1 MKSKKKEISTVT
13 TVERLMNQKE
23 LILTIGIIGKNNEDT
38 IERCLKSLTPLRKAV
53 KSEIIYT
60 DTGSTD
66 NTVSIASEYVDKIIN
81 FEWSGDFA
89 AARNTA
95 VDEARGVWFMWI
107 DTDEYFDE
115 SIEALINFFQ
125 SGEHKNYLSGII
137 KVKNI
142 FSIIS
147 DYNFEKS
154 SLHRLSVLENTDT
167 KFIFKIH
174 EGIPMKNPVKNIE
187 AQLVHTGYV
196 VDDKAKFKEK
206 QKRNVD
212 MLEEEIK
219 DLNGVQ
225 KLRAI
230 YHILKS
236 YSVIKDYENLEKLSD
251 EGIQEYR
258 TDNELKSS
266 IYANI
271 YYNSFL
277 IFKAEAFQQTGRE
290 KAAVEIINE
299 IKVVNPKLEFMNC
312 DKYGILYILAD
323 KLKNQDMKF
332 ENAIKFSECADLF
345 NSGYLDKEHVAVY
358 NLISNTPTNL
368 FNVFNFLSN
377 QYIEAN
383 DRMNSEK
390 YLKSIENMDILSM
403 DAFFAREYFKTVIS
417 FSEEFENLGIIRE
430 KYRLFLG
437 ENKVIDQIQI
447 VLENHLME
455 SDHKNDIINIIADL
469 DIEDSYV
476 KLNRMRKSE
485 NEDDIVSVRLFLE
498 ELLKDDNIPMEGVY
512 YDVIYYAY
520 VHYPS
525 IVPEILRL
533 YNCNIEN
540 NVKLANKNHPDFF
553 ETVKEYL
560 SSNLDQNAGISQT
573 YLNLRVV
580 ESLIDDSNAE
590 KVLEIVRTTVPSYIE
605 YVYSDEILNDENI
618 IVIPAIMQFGYYL
631 SKADD
636 LRLKNDTVS
645 CLKELKKAIKCYP
658 AMKKAI
664 EKILE
669 EVKKEIEKQ
678 DSEKSEFAELA
689 KQVKAS
695 IYELIKEDKY
705 SEALGIVEHLRKLV
719 PEDIEL
725 EEIWNA
731 LISKYGG

>member
-1 MKSKKKEISTVT
+1 MKSKKKEASTMT
-13 TVERLMNQKE
+13 TVERLMKQKE

-38 IERCLKSLTPLRKAV
+38 IERCLKSLIPLREVV

-66 NTVSIASEYVDKIIN
+66 ATVSIASKYADKIIH
-81 FEWSGDFA
+81 FEWCGDFS

-95 VDEARGVWFMWI
+95 VNVARGVWFMWI

-115 SIEALINFFQ
+115 SIDELVEFFQ
-125 SGEHKNYLSGII
+125 SGEHENYLSGII
-137 KVKNI
+137 KIKNI
-142 FSIIS
+142 FSLKS
-147 DYNFEKS
+147 DYNFGTS
-154 SLHRLSVLENTDT
+154 NVHRLSVLEGGDT

-174 EGIPMKNPVKNIE
+174 EGIPAKNPVKNIE
-187 AQLVHTGYV
+187 AQLLHTGYV
-196 VDDKAKFKEK
+196 MDDKVKTEAK
-206 QKRNVD
+206 QKRNLD
-212 MLEEEIK
+212 MLEDEIK
-219 DLNGVQ
+219 DLKGVQ

-236 YSVIKDYENLEKLSD
+236 YWVIKDYEKLEKLSD
-251 EGIQEYR
+251 EGIREYKNNN
-258 TDNELKSS
+258 DLKNS
-266 IYANI
+266 IYGNI

-277 IFKAEAFQQTGRE
+277 ILKAEAFRQTRRE

-299 IKVVNPKLEFMNC
+299 IKIETPKLEFMNC
-312 DKYGILYILAD
+312 DKYGMLYLLAD
-323 KLKNQDMKF
+323 RLKNHEMKL
-332 ENAIKFSECADLF
+332 ENAIKFSDCTNRL
-345 NSGYLDKEHVAVY
+345 NCGYLDNEHVAMY
-358 NLISNTPTNL
+358 NLISDTPTGL

-383 DRMNSEK
+383 DRANSK
-390 YLKSIENMDILSM
+390 KNLKSIEDMEIFSM
-403 DAFFAREYFKTVIS
+403 DGFFAREYFKTLIA
-417 FSEEFENLGIIRE
+417 FAERFKNLGIIRE
-430 KYRLFLG
+430 KYILFAG
-437 ENKVIDQIQI
+437 ESKITDQIQV
-447 VLENHLME
+447 VLENYLME
-455 SDHKNDIINIIADL
+455 SDHKNDIIDMLADL
-469 DIEDSYV
+469 DIKDSYV
-476 KLNRMRKSE
+476 RLNRMRKSA
-485 NEDDIVSVRLFLE
+485 NEGDIKSVRLCLE

-512 YDVIYYAY
+512 YDVIYYSY
-520 VHYPS
+520 VYHPS
-525 IVPEILRL
+525 IVPEVLRL
-533 YNCNIEN
+533 YNRCIEN

-560 SSNLDQNAGISQT
+560 SSNHDQNAGISQT

-590 KVLEIVRTTVPSYIE
+590 KVLEIVRTTMPSYIE
-605 YVYSDEILNDENI
+605 YVYSDETLNDENI

-636 LRLKNDTVS
+636 LRLNNDTVS

-669 EVKKEIEKQ
+669 EVKKDIEKQ

-705 SEALGIVEHLRKLV
+705 SEALGVVEQLRKLV
-719 PEDIEL
+719 TEDIEL
-725 EEIWNA
+725 EKIRNT
-731 LISKYGG
+731 LISKCEV